1 MNKIIPNKPTY
12 LKPRIVG
19 NIFADGSYVINE
31 EGAIPKGVKLHKH
44 SAIKNEERR
53 KRVSSKENPAIARVD
68 RHIRD
73 CTDLINDHQTQRHFW
88 KQVRASLLSTN
99 GETGEILIDAA
110 LMSFVKFED
119 AELYSILTNTH
130 AIYSAPQNDDDEMPA
145 AKRMKTQE

>member
-1 MNKIIPNKPTY
+1 M
-12 LKPRIVG
+12 
-19 NIFADGSYVINE
+19 INE

-73 CTDLINDHQTQRHFW
+73 CTELINDHQTQRHFW
-88 KQVRASLLSTN
+88 KQVRACLQAASGDN
-99 GETGEILIDAA
+99 GEVLIDAV

-119 AELYSILTNTH
+119 AELYSILTNSH
-130 AIYSAPQNDDDEMPA
+130 AVYSASQNEDDEMPP
-145 AKRMKTQE
+145 AKRTKTQE